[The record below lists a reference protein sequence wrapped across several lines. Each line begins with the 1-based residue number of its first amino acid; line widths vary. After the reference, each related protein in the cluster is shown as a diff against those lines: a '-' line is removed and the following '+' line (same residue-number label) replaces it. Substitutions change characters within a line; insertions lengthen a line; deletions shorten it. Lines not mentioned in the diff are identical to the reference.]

1 MKKLVRHNESR
12 LAASVAFGAR
22 PKVLSPAG
30 KRIESGG

>member
-1 MKKLVRHNESR
+1 MKKLVRLKESR

-22 PKVLSPAG
+22 SELLSPAG